1 MCIRDRFS
9 TVTAFLDCLPT
20 AANMA
25 RVEFLGEIHYYVK
38 RVFAFDGLI
47 LLFGLMFLMAGRL
60 VDDRK
65 TRVKDLLMAAP
76 VHKKAYVGGKL
87 LGNLCYTLTMMFSLL
102 GISICGYLLCLSL
115 IHIEMCI
122 RDRDETWDTKVPEWW
137 NQGAP
142 QMFWTIG
149 YQEEVELTAF
159 EEDMRNLLRP
169 GLDDGSDP
177 SLREGWI

>member
-1 MCIRDRFS
+1 MGQHGRESAGGGF
-9 TVTAFLDCLPT
+9 ALE
-20 AANMA
+20 A
-25 RVEFLGEIHYYVK
+25 R
-38 RVFAFDGLI
+38 
-47 LLFGLMFLMAGRL
+47 
-60 VDDRK
+60 
-65 TRVKDLLMAAP
+65 
-76 VHKKAYVGGKL
+76 
-87 LGNLCYTLTMMFSLL
+87 
-102 GISICGYLLCLSL
+102 
-115 IHIEMCI
+115 IEGAEGTQI
-122 RDRDETWDTKVPEWW
+122 IQTDETWDTKVPEWW